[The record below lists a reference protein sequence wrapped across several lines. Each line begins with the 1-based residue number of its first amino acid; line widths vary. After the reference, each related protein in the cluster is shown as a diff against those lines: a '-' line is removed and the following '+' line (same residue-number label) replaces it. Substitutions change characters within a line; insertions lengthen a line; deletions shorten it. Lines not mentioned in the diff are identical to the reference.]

1 MFLSCVWPIHF
12 NVSIIFVGGRLTN
25 CINLKLSWNDSH
37 TYTLQIKSLVCIPN
51 LMLPFTTIQKPFIA
65 ITWSF
70 VIQIYFGR
78 HSFLDLLSEL
88 NLYAL
93 KLKRIWYSSICRIF
107 RNYILFKSNDISLT
121 FWKNHQTFLITFRP
135 YKLSYS
141 IGMHWSWFLVFGWSS
156 SLRKWVRFCT
166 LIHNLPPLFGM
177 KWFSIYFLLHIAVL
191 WNHALQ
197 FYLLWFNEILEQTKK
212 DIVFPN

>member
-37 TYTLQIKSLVCIPN
+37 TYTLQIKSLVCILN

-93 KLKRIWYSSICRIF
+93 KLKRIWYSSIRMSD
-107 RNYILFKSNDISLT
+107 ILELHTIQIK
-121 FWKNHQTFLITFRP
+121 WHIT
-135 YKLSYS
+135 
-141 IGMHWSWFLVFGWSS
+141 
-156 SLRKWVRFCT
+156 
-166 LIHNLPPLFGM
+166 
-177 KWFSIYFLLHIAVL
+177 
-191 WNHALQ
+191 
-197 FYLLWFNEILEQTKK
+197 YLLKK
-212 DIVFPN
+212 SSDIPYYI

>member
-37 TYTLQIKSLVCIPN
+37 TYTLQIKSLVCILN

-93 KLKRIWYSSICRIF
+93 RLKRIWYSSICRIF
-107 RNYILFKSNDISLT
+107 WNYILFKSNDISLAL
-121 FWKNHQTFLITFRP
+121 KKSSDIP
-135 YKLSYS
+135 YY
-141 IGMHWSWFLVFGWSS
+141 I
-156 SLRKWVRFCT
+156 
-166 LIHNLPPLFGM
+166 
-177 KWFSIYFLLHIAVL
+177 
-191 WNHALQ
+191 
-197 FYLLWFNEILEQTKK
+197 
-212 DIVFPN
+212 